1 MIFFFFLICGFGKRA
16 MGFVRVR
23 RLEKGHGTAVNGHA
37 MSCNDQENKDPIVGI
52 LSVELE

>member
-1 MIFFFFLICGFGKRA
+1 

-23 RLEKGHGTAVNGHA
+23 GLEKGHGTVVNGHA
-37 MSCNDQENKDPIVGI
+37 MSCNDQENKDPIVVGI

>member
-1 MIFFFFLICGFGKRA
+1 